1 MNPIKILGV
10 ACLTMLFS
18 LGLQAQNAR
27 LDPVFKQFQ
36 DDARFSRIN
45 VSSRMFDAFVD
56 IEMDNPEEQEVIE
69 ALAKLKGLKAL
80 MGNSVNDA
88 ASIYQNFIQGPANN
102 MEELTTVT
110 ESGIEF
116 KFFVTKSGEQIT
128 ELVMVGY
135 EESTVMIMSL
145 VGDIELEAIA
155 AISEK
160 MNIPGFENFQKVSQQ

>member
-10 ACLTMLFS
+10 AFLTMVFS
-18 LGLQAQNAR
+18 LGLQAQNGR
-27 LDPVFKQFQ
+27 LDQVFKQYEK
-36 DDARFSRIN
+36 DARFSRIN

-56 IEMDNPEEQEVIE
+56 IEMDTPEEQEVIE

-80 MGNSVNDA
+80 MGNSVSES